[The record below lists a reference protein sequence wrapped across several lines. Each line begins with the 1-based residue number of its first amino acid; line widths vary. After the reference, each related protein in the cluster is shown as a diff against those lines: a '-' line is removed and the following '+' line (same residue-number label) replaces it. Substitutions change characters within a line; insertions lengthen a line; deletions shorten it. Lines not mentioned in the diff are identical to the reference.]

1 MYSQCLPEYFLRPL
15 DKRRRSSVGSRDQPK
30 PVVATDQTV
39 SPTRF
44 VSAARKLLSL
54 SRQSQTGDKMAPVV
68 AVVGGGVVGLTTA
81 VKLQQQIP
89 AASVRIISDQWSP
102 DITR

>member
-54 SRQSQTGDKMAPVV
+54 SRQSKTGDKSLQEILRDSDSCQ
-68 AVVGGGVVGLTTA
+68 VVG
-81 VKLQQQIP
+81 VKTCPPLQL
-89 AASVRIISDQWSP
+89 
-102 DITR
+102 

>member
-1 MYSQCLPEYFLRPL
+1 
-15 DKRRRSSVGSRDQPK
+15 
-30 PVVATDQTV
+30 
-39 SPTRF
+39 
-44 VSAARKLLSL
+44 
-54 SRQSQTGDKMAPVV
+54 MAPVV

-102 DITR
+102 DITRSRQQSPYNSQGLGDYQRFKRVRYIFLGRVT